1 MLNFFTESIENGTDT
16 DLVYLDFAKAFDLVS
31 HNRLICKLHN
41 YAISGHLLLWIRN
54 FLSQRREQI
63 RVNYTLSNWQN
74 VTSDVPQDSIFEPV
88 LFIIYINDLPRDIL
102 VLLFLFA
109 DDTKLMQNLISTTS
123 HKELQYDINR
133 LIEWSKK
140 WELKFNTSK
149 CKVMHFGNDI
159 SNSYTMLDFN
169 DQKRKKLEFIT
180 KGKDL
185 GVIIDHQL
193 NFPSCE
199 CSIFRQL

>member
-1 MLNFFTESIENGTDT
+1 
-16 DLVYLDFAKAFDLVS
+16 
-31 HNRLICKLHN
+31 
-41 YAISGHLLLWIRN
+41 
-54 FLSQRREQI
+54 
-63 RVNYTLSNWQN
+63 
-74 VTSDVPQDSIFEPV
+74 
-88 LFIIYINDLPRDIL
+88 
-102 VLLFLFA
+102 
-109 DDTKLMQNLISTTS
+109 MQKLISTTS
-123 HKELQYDINR
+123 HNELQDDINR

-193 NFPSCE
+193 NFSSCE